1 MGVQGDLQGTARRWC
16 RRVAAVAL
24 AGLLAACGSS
34 APDRPRAVR
43 APSPPPVSGDICLQ
57 ELAARGVIFK
67 ALPQTVSSG
76 GCTLVNGVSL
86 EGMSAALNRPV
97 TLGCPTARVVDRWM
111 EEVVQPAARR
121 HLRSRV
127 AVVHQAGGYV
137 CRNSRNGRLSEHAR
151 GRAIDIWGFVLA
163 DGSKAIIRDHW
174 RGAGARSRFLQEVG
188 QKSCHLF
195 HVVLGPG
202 ADADHHDHLHL
213 DLGEWKLCQ
222 V

>member
-1 MGVQGDLQGTARRWC
+1 M
-16 RRVAAVAL
+16 AL

-43 APSPPPVSGDICLQ
+43 APTPPPVAGEQCLQ
-57 ELAARGVIFK
+57 ALAAQGVIFK
-67 ALPQTVSSG
+67 ALPHTVSSG

-97 TLGCPTARVVDRWM
+97 TITCPTARVVDRWM
-111 EEVVQPAARR
+111 DEVVQPAARR
-121 HLRSRV
+121 HLRTRV
-127 AVVHQAGGYV
+127 SVVHQAGGYV
-137 CRNSRNGRLSEHAR
+137 CRNARNGRLSEHGR
-151 GRAIDIWGFVLA
+151 GRAIDIWGFVFA
-163 DGSKAIIRDHW
+163 DGSKAVIRDHW

-188 QKSCHLF
+188 QKSCNLF

-222 V
+222 L